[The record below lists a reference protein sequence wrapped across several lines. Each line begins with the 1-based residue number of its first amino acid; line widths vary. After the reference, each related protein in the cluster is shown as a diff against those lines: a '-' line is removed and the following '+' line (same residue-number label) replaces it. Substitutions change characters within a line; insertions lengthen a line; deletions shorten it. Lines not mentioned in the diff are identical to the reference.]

1 MARDIEEFLRKAAER
16 RQQQKAG
23 GSPRPQQPAPQQPPS
38 RPPLRPDNRPPE
50 RPLPSRVPVA
60 RPVPV
65 AQPVPAEPVI
75 VIEQADIIEEPRL
88 SPNLKSSIDTSSI
101 ARHADGLGKG
111 VKAVAGRV
119 EDTVNQHLNH
129 NVGKIDD
136 TETITDDPSPKIF
149 GAKDMSAVNELRKLL
164 ASKKSV
170 GQAIILSE
178 ILKRPDFD

>member
-16 RQQQKAG
+16 RQQQKGG
-23 GSPRPQQPAPQQPPS
+23 GSPPPPRPAPQPPQN
-38 RPPLRPDNRPPE
+38 RPPLRTENRPPK

-60 RPVPV
+60 QVVPV
-65 AQPVPAEPVI
+65 EPVI
-75 VIEQADIIEEPRL
+75 VAEQIDVIEEPRL

-101 ARHADGLGKG
+101 ARHADELGKG

-119 EDTVNQHLNH
+119 EDTVNKHLNH

-136 TETITDDPSPKIF
+136 TATITDDPAPKIF
-149 GAKDMSAVNELRKLL
+149 GAKDMSAVAELRKLL

>member
-23 GSPRPQQPAPQQPPS
+23 GTPAPQQPPQARQPQ
-38 RPPLRPDNRPPE
+38 RPAPAPAKA
-50 RPLPSRVPVA
+50 RPLPSRAPV
-60 RPVPV
+60 
-65 AQPVPAEPVI
+65 EPVV
-75 VIEQADIIEEPRL
+75 VIEEAEIVEEPRL
-88 SPNLKSSIDTSSI
+88 TPKFKSSIDTSSVSS
-101 ARHADGLGKG
+101 HADALGKG
-111 VKAVAGRV
+111 IKSVHERV
-119 EDTVNQHLNH
+119 EADVHQHLDH

-149 GAKDMSAVNELRKLL
+149 GAKSMAATNELRKLL

-170 GQAIILSE
+170 GQAIILAE

>member
-23 GSPRPQQPAPQQPPS
+23 GGSPQPSQPQRPAPQQPQA
-38 RPPLRPDNRPPE
+38 RQPLRPENRPPQ

-60 RPVPV
+60 KAVPV
-65 AQPVPAEPVI
+65 AEPVI

-101 ARHADGLGKG
+101 SRHADELGKG
-111 VKAVAGRV
+111 VKSVAGRV
-119 EDTVNQHLNH
+119 EETVSRHLDH

-149 GAKDMSAVNELRKLL
+149 GAKDMSAVKELRKLL

-178 ILKRPDFD
+178 ILKRPDID

>member
-23 GSPRPQQPAPQQPPS
+23 GSPPPQRPAPQQPQS
-38 RPPLRPDNRPPE
+38 RKPLRPENRPPE
-50 RPLPSRVPVA
+50 RPMPSRVPVA
-60 RPVPV
+60 KAVPV
-65 AQPVPAEPVI
+65 AEPVI
-75 VIEQADIIEEPRL
+75 VIEQADVIEEPRL

-101 ARHADGLGKG
+101 SRHAEGLGKG
-111 VKAVAGRV
+111 VKSVAGRV
-119 EDTVNQHLNH
+119 EETVSKHLDH

-149 GAKDMSAVNELRKLL
+149 GAKDMSAVKELRKLL
-164 ASKKSV
+164 ASKKSI
-170 GQAIILSE
+170 GQAIVLSE

>member
-23 GSPRPQQPAPQQPPS
+23 GGPSPQRPAPQQPPA
-38 RPPLRPDNRPPE
+38 RQPLRPENRPPQ

-60 RPVPV
+60 DVAPV
-65 AQPVPAEPVI
+65 AEPVI
-75 VIEQADIIEEPRL
+75 VIGEADIVVEAPRL

-101 ARHADGLGKG
+101 SRHADDLGKG
-111 VKAVAGRV
+111 VKSVAGRV
-119 EDTVNQHLNH
+119 EKTVSKHLDH

-149 GAKDMSAVNELRKLL
+149 GAKDMSAVKELRTLL
-164 ASKKSV
+164 TSKKSV

>member
-23 GSPRPQQPAPQQPPS
+23 GGSPQPQRPAPQQPQA
-38 RPPLRPDNRPPE
+38 RQPLRPENRPPQ

-60 RPVPV
+60 KAVPV
-65 AQPVPAEPVI
+65 AEPVI

-101 ARHADGLGKG
+101 SRHADALGKG
-111 VKAVAGRV
+111 VKSVAGRV
-119 EDTVNQHLNH
+119 EETVSRHLNH

-136 TETITDDPSPKIF
+136 TATITDDPSPKIF
-149 GAKDMSAVNELRKLL
+149 GAKDMSAVKELRKLL

>member
-23 GSPRPQQPAPQQPPS
+23 GSPQPQQPAPQQRTPQQPPV
-38 RPPLRPDNRPPE
+38 RKPLSPENRPPE

-60 RPVPV
+60 KPVPV
-65 AQPVPAEPVI
+65 AEPVI
-75 VIEQADIIEEPRL
+75 VIDQSDIIEEPRL

-101 ARHADGLGKG
+101 SRHADELGKG
-111 VKAVAGRV
+111 VKSVAGRV
-119 EDTVNQHLNH
+119 EDTVNRHLNH

-149 GAKDMSAVNELRKLL
+149 GAKDNSAVKELRKLL